1 MKILI
6 CGGLGQLGSDC
17 NIVFSREHEVLA
29 CGSKELDITD
39 PKAVE
44 NKLRGFTPDIVV
56 NCSAYTKVD
65 ACETEKERAW
75 KVNAEGPKNIALAA
89 NKYGGRIIH
98 VSTDYVFDG
107 KKRPPEGYNE
117 DDKTAPLSHYGRTK
131 LEGELA
137 VRKIADNYIIVRTSW
152 LYGIHG
158 PNFLKT
164 MLRMVR
170 EKPERKIK
178 VVHDQVGSPTW
189 SYRLAQQINTLF
201 ERNCQ
206 GLYHATSGGSCTWY
220 ELARYFLD
228 RLEVKYTILP
238 CTTEEYPTP
247 AIRPKNSILE
257 NRNLKADG
265 VNIMLH
271 WKRDIEDFVRD
282 FRTSLIEECDAF
294 LRSRNAH
301 TGLSDKGALSKNA

>member
-17 NIVFSREHEVLA
+17 NIVFSKGHEVLS

-39 PKAVE
+39 LKAMEDKV
-44 NKLRGFTPDIVV
+44 RGFTPDIIV

-65 ACETEKERAW
+65 ACETETERAW
-75 KVNAEGPKNIALAA
+75 KVNAEGPKNIALTVK
-89 NKYGGRIIH
+89 KYGGRIIH

-107 KKRPPEGYNE
+107 KRKPPEAYNE
-117 DDKTAPLSHYGRTK
+117 DDETAPLSHYGRSK
-131 LEGELA
+131 LEGERA
-137 VRKIADNYIIVRTSW
+137 VREIADNYIIVRTSW

-164 MLRMVR
+164 MLRLVR
-170 EKPERKIK
+170 ENPERQIK
-178 VVHDQVGSPTW
+178 VVHDQFGSPTW
-189 SYRLAQQINTLF
+189 SYRLAQQINTLI
-201 ERNCQ
+201 EQNCQ
-206 GLYHATSGGSCTWY
+206 GLYHASSGGSCTWY

-228 RLEVKYTILP
+228 QLGIKYTIVP

-257 NRNLKADG
+257 NRNLKAGG
-265 VNIMLH
+265 VNVMLH
-271 WKRDIEDFVRD
+271 WKRDIEDFVRL
-282 FRTSLIEECDAF
+282 FKAPLIDECDAF
-294 LRSRNAH
+294 LRSRDVHA
-301 TGLSDKGALSKNA
+301 GQSDEEAISKNA